1 MQKELEA
8 KQAKVAVVVPIYN
21 VEKYLGE
28 CIESIINQSYKNL
41 EIVLVDDGSSDSSGE
56 IAMDYF
62 RRDSRISLIYKCNGG
77 VGSAKNAAIEYLLS
91 GLNLAMVL
99 ESSNSMHGDE
109 GLPAYIFRASLKNT
123 AKSLANSSINPA
135 KNGGGGGQ
143 ASTNTKL

>member
-99 ESSNSMHGDE
+99 ESSNSGDE
-109 GLPAYIFRASLKNT
+109 GLPAYVSRASLKNT

-135 KNGGGGGQ
+135 KNGGGG
-143 ASTNTKL
+143 ASINTKL